1 MSAQA
6 NIEALRDR
14 ITGEQV
20 GRFRALTMAGTAG
33 IGVAVVVYRLLREDG
48 D

>member
-6 NIEALRDR
+6 NLEALRDR